1 MRLWSVVALSSQAD
15 AIEPQRVGEHGHQAQ
30 RHREFLSSAREF
42 SADAH
47 PRYRRSQHRHGA
59 LRRAVGARPCSLPH
73 RRRQYVSVD
82 SLQPYG
88 FRARIPNCLSCATS
102 RFAGSSRGSATT
114 EWFPHGKRSVSY
126 ATPHKMRRWRDY
138 VVALHG
144 CDGATNRGQRPVCGR
159 CLLSICRGD
168 AAFIR
173 RRRQL

>member
-1 MRLWSVVALSSQAD
+1 MKANPLRKLHAMDQSIWFDYFRRDLISRGNGAFANMKPTVAARL
-15 AIEPQRVGEHGHQAQ
+15 
-30 RHREFLSSAREF
+30 
-42 SADAH
+42 
-47 PRYRRSQHRHGA
+47 
-59 LRRAVGARPCSLPH
+59 CSLPH

-82 SLQPYG
+82 SLQRYG
-88 FRARIPNCLSCATS
+88 FRARIANCLSCATS